1 MNLLDDT
8 HHDDLEARVRDL
20 LHGIAAD
27 VHENPPAWEDL
38 ITREGDV
45 VPLRATEPV
54 QVIRLDRPR
63 RRPHSRPFTSVAA
76 AALVA
81 AAVGGALLVDRT
93 KGDET
98 RDQPA
103 ELVTAVSPGDP
114 SFDAS
119 TAASVWAT
127 GLDDPVD
134 AASAYLQAMGIPTPA
149 ALPDPTASTAS
160 TATAP
165 APVTVELREAHGS
178 TAVVTWS
185 RGPGLAGGEAGGTVY
200 LRAAST
206 TSGPQ
211 DWGVVGAS
219 APGLALAD
227 VSYDGEHLAFSVER
241 TTGAGELA
249 VGVWIDGRPLA
260 LDGPAVPQAGTG
272 DVSLGK
278 LLDLGPEAGAPQ
290 TFQVP
295 AEVDD
300 IVTMRVVDVVDG
312 YVTSVAQMAMALP
325 EADPAAAGL
334 AGRADGSGSAAG
346 GGLPGTAEA
355 GGTAGAD
362 AGAGGGVTVPSLP
375 IPTDPGAPLPTLPPL
390 PIPDPAGL
398 PVPTT
403 LPVTTT
409 LPDGDNPVDIL
420 P

>member
-1 MNLLDDT
+1 MNLLDHTD
-8 HHDDLEARVRDL
+8 HDDLEARVRDL

-27 VHENPPAWEDL
+27 VHENPPAWEEL

-45 VPLRATEPV
+45 VPLRPTEPV
-54 QVIRLDRPR
+54 QIIRLDRPR
-63 RRPHSRPFTSVAA
+63 RRPHSRPLTSVAA

-81 AAVGGALLVDRT
+81 AAVGGALLVDGT
-93 KGDET
+93 GGDET
-98 RDQPA
+98 QDHPA

-127 GLDDPVD
+127 GIDDPVD
-134 AASAYLQAMGIPTPA
+134 AASAYLQAMGIPTAA
-149 ALPDPTASTAS
+149 ALPDPTASTAP
-160 TATAP
+160 AP
-165 APVTVELREAHGS
+165 APVSVELRETHGS

-206 TSGPQ
+206 TAGPQ

-219 APGLALAD
+219 APGIALAD
-227 VSYDGEHLAFSVER
+227 VSYDGQRLSFSVER
-241 TTGAGELA
+241 TAGGGQVA

-272 DVSLGK
+272 DVSLGQ
-278 LLDLGPEAGAPQ
+278 LLDLGPDAGVPQ

-325 EADPAAAGL
+325 QADPAAAGL
-334 AGRADGSGSAAG
+334 AGRADGSGSAG
-346 GGLPGTAEA
+346 GSVPGTAEA
-355 GGTAGAD
+355 GGTAGAG

-375 IPTDPGAPLPTLPPL
+375 IPTDPGAPVPTLPPL
-390 PIPDPAGL
+390 PIPDPSGL

-409 LPDGDNPVDIL
+409 LPDGDGPVDII